1 MRKPPVWVDGEFVD
15 WEDATVH
22 VLSHSLQRGST
33 VFESLSCQDTP
44 NGPAIFRLD
53 AHVDRFLQS
62 GRLTGM
68 SIPFSRDEL
77 IEATKETV
85 RCSGLSRCCVRP
97 LAYYV
102 GEEIEV
108 VPKHSTV
115 QVIIAV
121 ASPIK
126 VPDTLRAKISSFR
139 KLHPDTVP
147 VAAKV
152 AANYLCAMLA
162 KREALENGF
171 DEAILLDCGG
181 NVAEGPT
188 DSLFVVKDG
197 VVKTAP
203 LGTVLAGI
211 TRDSVMCIARDMGYP
226 VQEITMP
233 AADLYD
239 ADELFITSTGVGV
252 VPVVQLD
259 ESEIGGGQPGRIGQV
274 LRQSHSDA
282 ACGKSPQ
289 YDAWLAYV

>member
-1 MRKPPVWVDGEFVD
+1 MRKPPVWIDGEFVD
-15 WEDATVH
+15 WESATVH

-33 VFESLSCQDTP
+33 MFESLSCQDTP

-53 AHVDRFLQS
+53 EHVDRFLQS
-62 GRLTGM
+62 ARLTRM

-85 RCSGLSRCCVRP
+85 RGSGLSRCCVRP
-97 LAYYV
+97 LACYV

-108 VPKHSTV
+108 VPKHSAV

-121 ASPIK
+121 APPIE
-126 VPDTLRAKISSFR
+126 VPDTFRARISSFK
-139 KLHPDTVP
+139 KLHPDTAP

-152 AANYLCAMLA
+152 AGNYLCAMLA
-162 KREALENGF
+162 KREALEDGF

-188 DSLFVVKDG
+188 DSLFLVKDG

-211 TRDSVMCIARDMGYP
+211 TRDSVICIARDMGYN
-226 VQEITMP
+226 VEETSMP
-233 AADLYD
+233 AANLYD
-239 ADELFITSTGVGV
+239 ADEVFVPGTGIGV
-252 VPVVQLD
+252 VPVVQVD
-259 ESEIGGGQPGRIGQV
+259 DGEIAGGQPGKISQV
-274 LRQSHSDA
+274 LRQAYSDVA
-282 ACGKSPQ
+282 SGKNPE
-289 YDAWLAYV
+289 YDAWLTYV

>member
-1 MRKPPVWVDGEFVD
+1 MEKPRVWVDGELVD
-15 WEDATVH
+15 WDHATVH

-44 NGPAIFRLD
+44 KGPAIFRLD
-53 AHVDRFLQS
+53 AHVDRFLES
-62 GRLTGM
+62 ARLTRM

-77 IEATKETV
+77 IEATNETV
-85 RCSGLSRCCVRP
+85 RCSGLTRCCIRP

-102 GEEIEV
+102 GEELEV
-108 VPKHSTV
+108 VPKHSSV

-121 ASPIK
+121 ASPIE

-152 AANYLCAMLA
+152 AGNYLCAMLA
-162 KREALENGF
+162 KWEALEEGF

-211 TRDSVMCIARDMGYP
+211 TRDSVISIAGDMGYN
-226 VQEITMP
+226 VEEITMP

-239 ADELFITSTGVGV
+239 ADEVFITSTGVGV
-252 VPVVQLD
+252 VPVVQVD
-259 ESEIGGGQPGRIGQV
+259 DQQIAGGQPGKISHT
-274 LRQSHSDA
+274 LRKAYSDA
-282 ACGKSPQ
+282 ASGRSPQ

>member
-1 MRKPPVWVDGEFVD
+1 MGKPRVWVDGDFVD

-44 NGPAIFRLD
+44 KGPAIFRLD

-62 GRLTGM
+62 ARLTGM
-68 SIPFSRDEL
+68 SMPFSRDEL

-85 RCSGLSRCCVRP
+85 RASGLSRCCVRP

-121 ASPIK
+121 ASPIE

-152 AANYLCAMLA
+152 AGNYLCAMLA
-162 KREALENGF
+162 KREALANGF

-188 DSLFVVKDG
+188 DSLFLVKDG

-211 TRDSVMCIARDMGYP
+211 TRDSVMCIARDMGYN
-226 VQEITMP
+226 VEEITMP
-233 AADLYD
+233 APDLYD

-259 ESEIGGGQPGRIGQV
+259 DQQIGDGQPGKFSQA
-274 LRQSHSDA
+274 LRQAHSDSA
-282 ACGKSPQ
+282 SGRNPE
-289 YDAWLAYV
+289 YDAWLTYV

>member
-1 MRKPPVWVDGEFVD
+1 MKNRKVWIDGEFVD
-15 WEDATVH
+15 WDGATVH

-33 VFESLSCQDTP
+33 VFESLSCEDTP
-44 NGPAIFRLD
+44 KGPAIFRLD
-53 AHVDRFLQS
+53 AHMDRFLQS
-62 GRLTGM
+62 ARLTGM
-68 SIPFSRDEL
+68 TIPFSPGQL
-77 IEATKETV
+77 IEAAKETV
-85 RCSGLSRCCVRP
+85 RRSGLSRCCIRP

-102 GEEIEV
+102 GEELEV

-121 ASPIK
+121 ASPIE

-152 AANYLCAMLA
+152 AGNYLCAMLA
-162 KREALENGF
+162 KREALEDGF
-171 DEAILLDCGG
+171 DEAILLDCAG

-211 TRDSVMCIARDMGYP
+211 TRDSVICIARDMGYN
-226 VQEITMP
+226 VEEMP
-233 AADLYD
+233 TSAAELYE
-239 ADELFITSTGVGV
+239 ADEVFITSTGVGV

-259 ESEIGGGQPGRIGQV
+259 DREIGAGQPGKISQA
-274 LRQSHSDA
+274 LRQAYSDA
-282 ACGKSPQ
+282 ATGKNPQ